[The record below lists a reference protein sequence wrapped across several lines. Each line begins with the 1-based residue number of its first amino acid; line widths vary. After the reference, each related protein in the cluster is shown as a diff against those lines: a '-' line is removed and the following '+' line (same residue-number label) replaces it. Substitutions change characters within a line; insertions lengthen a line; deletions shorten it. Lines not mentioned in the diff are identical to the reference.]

1 MSDEL
6 AHRNR
11 KSWQTVLEYYE
22 EEAEY
27 SDGDHLSPILGVVRA
42 LQSSDAVMRFRAGL
56 SFSEVTRRF
65 RLGRSFSD
73 VARQFRAGQSFK
85 ALIIS
90 TAPKNRLEADEP
102 FVVVTLSEKTQMFLI
117 EYRIRVVDGW
127 TVERIMCSER
137 ECMSYLLPVLNRL
150 WEDTRG
156 RRAT

>member
-1 MSDEL
+1 MSNEL
-6 AHRNR
+6 AIRNS
-11 KSWQTVLEYYE
+11 KSWQQVLEYYE
-22 EEAEY
+22 ERALDL
-27 SDGDHLSPILGVVRA
+27 DGEQISPILEVVRA
-42 LQSSDAVMRFRAGL
+42 LQSSDVVMRFRAGL
-56 SFSEVTRRF
+56 SFSDVTRRF

-102 FVVVTLSEKTQMFLI
+102 FVVVTLSEKTQMLLI
-117 EYRIRVVDGW
+117 EYRVRVVDGW
-127 TVERIMCSER
+127 TAERIMCSER

-150 WEDTRG
+150 WEDTTG